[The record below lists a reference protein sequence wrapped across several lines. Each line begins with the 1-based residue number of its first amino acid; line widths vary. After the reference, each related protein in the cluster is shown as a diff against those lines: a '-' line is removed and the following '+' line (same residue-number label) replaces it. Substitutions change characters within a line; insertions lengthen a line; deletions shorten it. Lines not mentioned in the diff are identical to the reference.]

1 MGTVRPPVTFPYIYA
16 LDVEVLCDYV
26 MIMMK
31 KRFMT
36 SFFFFKHRELNF
48 CNTQIKS

>member
-31 KRFMT
+31 KRFMMRAQT
-36 SFFFFKHRELNF
+36 TGFFFSNIVK
-48 CNTQIKS
+48 